1 MSIGLVN
8 EKVRPETQKFKEK
21 VAEGMTKVGIED
33 SSVSG
38 EVGGN
43 IRPNIIPSTVLLSP
57 CPLQTK
63 SHLIFETQLCLETVV
78 TTKIPGWQV

>member
-38 EVGGN
+38 EVGGTSGL
-43 IRPNIIPSTVLLSP
+43 ISSLPQFYFHLVLYKQRVILYLRPNYA
-57 CPLQTK
+57 
-63 SHLIFETQLCLETVV
+63 
-78 TTKIPGWQV
+78 